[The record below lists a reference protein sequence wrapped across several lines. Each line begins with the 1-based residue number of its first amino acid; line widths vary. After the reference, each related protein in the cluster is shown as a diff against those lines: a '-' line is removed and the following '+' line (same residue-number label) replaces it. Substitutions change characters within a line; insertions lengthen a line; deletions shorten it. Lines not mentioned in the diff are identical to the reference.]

1 MAKVLVVGATGQ
13 VGGAVALGLAQ
24 SAGHHVHALVR
35 RGHENPK
42 AKALTDS
49 SVSIVTGDLTDPTS
63 FSSACEGMDVV
74 ITTVTSMPTNAD
86 DGLRRVDLEG
96 SVALI
101 EAAENAGVQRF
112 VYTSYSGNLRVPSP
126 LETAKRTCEQR
137 LLDTRMDV
145 VILRPSY
152 FMEVWLGPH
161 LGIDIANG
169 QARVYGSGENKGSYV
184 SASDVAA
191 FAIAAATRN
200 QAGKHIVEMG
210 GPEALSQL
218 DAIKIIGEHAG
229 REMQLTFIP
238 LEALEQQYASATD
251 PLQKTFGA
259 LMLGYA
265 KGDLITDA
273 ERNAREYGVKLT
285 SLREVLKRQRAQ
297 AA

>member
-1 MAKVLVVGATGQ
+1 MAEVLVVGATGQ
-13 VGGAVALGLAQ
+13 VGSAVALGLARAQ
-24 SAGHHVHALVR
+24 HSVHGLIR
-35 RGHENPK
+35 HGGENPK
-42 AKALTDS
+42 AKPLAEAGI
-49 SVSIVTGDLTDPTS
+49 SIQSGDLTDPAS
-63 FSSACEGMDVV
+63 LSSACKGMDVV
-74 ITTVTSMPTNAD
+74 ITTATSMPFNAD

-96 SVALI
+96 TLALI
-101 EAAENAGVQRF
+101 EAAEHAGVQRF

-169 QARVYGSGENKGSYV
+169 QARVYGSGENKGNYIST
-184 SASDVAA
+184 SDVAA

-210 GPEALSQL
+210 GPEALTQL
-218 DAIKIIGEHAG
+218 EAIQIIGEHAA

-259 LMLGYA
+259 LTLSYA
-265 KGDLITDA
+265 KGDLIPAA
-273 ERNAREYGVKLT
+273 ETNAREYGVKLT
-285 SLREVLKRQRAQ
+285 SLREVLTRQRAQ
-297 AA
+297 AT

>member
-1 MAKVLVVGATGQ
+1 MAKILVVGSTGQ
-13 VGGAVALGLAQ
+13 VGSAVALGLTRAEH
-24 SAGHHVHALVR
+24 SVHALVR
-35 RGHENPK
+35 HGNENPK
-42 AKALTDS
+42 SKSLADAG
-49 SVSIVTGDLTDPTS
+49 IAIIPGDLTDRAS
-63 FSSACEGMDVV
+63 LSSACKGMEVV
-74 ITTVTSMPTNAD
+74 ITTATSMPTNAD

-96 SVALI
+96 SLAVI
-101 EAAENAGVQRF
+101 EAADNAGVQRF
-112 VYTSYSGNLRVPSP
+112 VYTSYSGNLRVQSP

-137 LLDTRMDV
+137 LLQSRMDA

-169 QARVYGSGENKGSYV
+169 QARVYGSGENKGNYI
-184 SASDVAA
+184 SAADVAA

-200 QAGKHIVEMG
+200 QSGKHIVEMG
-210 GPEALSQL
+210 GPEVLSQL

-229 REMQLTFIP
+229 REMHLTFIP
-238 LEALEQQYASATD
+238 LEALEQQYASAAD

-265 KGDLITDA
+265 KGDRITDA

-285 SLREVLKRQRAQ
+285 SLRDVLKRQRAQ

>member
-1 MAKVLVVGATGQ
+1 MAKILVVGSTGQ
-13 VGGAVALGLAQ
+13 VGSAAALGLTRTEH
-24 SAGHHVHALVR
+24 SVHALVR
-35 RGHENPK
+35 RGNENPK
-42 AKALTDS
+42 SKPLADAG
-49 SVSIVTGDLTDPTS
+49 IAIIPGDLTDPS
-63 FSSACEGMDVV
+63 SLSSACKGMEVV
-74 ITTVTSMPTNAD
+74 VTTATSMPTNAD

-96 SVALI
+96 SLALI

-112 VYTSYSGNLRVPSP
+112 VYTSYSGNLRVQSP
-126 LETAKRTCEQR
+126 LETAKRSCEQR
-137 LLDTRMDV
+137 LLQSRMDV
-145 VILRPSY
+145 VVLRPSY

-169 QARVYGSGENKGSYV
+169 QARVYGSGENKGNYI
-184 SASDVAA
+184 SAADVAA

-218 DAIKIIGEHAG
+218 EAIKIIGEQAG
-229 REMQLTFIP
+229 RELQLAFIP
-238 LEALEQQYASATD
+238 PEALEQQYASATD

-273 ERNAREYGVKLT
+273 QRNGREYGVRLT
-285 SLREVLKRQRAQ
+285 SLREVLTRQRAQ

>member
-1 MAKVLVVGATGQ
+1 MANILVVGATGR
-13 VGGAVALGLAQ
+13 VGSTIALGLAR
-24 SAGHHVHALVR
+24 GDNNVHALVR
-35 RGHENPK
+35 RGRENPK
-42 AKALTDS
+42 SQPLSDAGVT
-49 SVSIVTGDLTDPTS
+49 IVTGDLTDPTS
-63 FSSACEGMDVV
+63 LSSACKGMDVV
-74 ITTVTSMPTNAD
+74 ITTATSMPFNAD
-86 DGLRRVDLEG
+86 DGLRRIDLDG
-96 SVALI
+96 TLALI
-101 EAAENAGVQRF
+101 EAAEHAGVQRF
-112 VYTSYSGNLRVPSP
+112 IYTSYSGNLRLDSP
-126 LETAKRTCEQR
+126 LQRAKRACEQR

-169 QARVYGSGENKGSYV
+169 QARVYGSGENKGNYI

-200 QAGKHIVEMG
+200 QAEKHILEMG

-218 DAIKIIGEHAG
+218 DAIRIIGEHAG
-229 REMQLTFIP
+229 REMHLTFIP

-259 LMLGYA
+259 LTLGYA

-285 SLREVLKRQRAQ
+285 SLRQVLKRQRAQ